1 VTDQLEDL
9 FADLRTD
16 TLTQVRPPGA
26 ARARR
31 TVHRRRVVRSA
42 ATCVVAV
49 AAVGAG
55 VYVFGPPP
63 SVRPADPNATTLEQ
77 FQDRAALA
85 IGAQPNRGADTTFDY
100 QGVVVRGTVATG
112 RLIAAKRYTLEVACV
127 GRGQVAMV
135 LDAGPTTKV
144 GATALCS
151 NGGTVVQ
158 EFRVLVDTAVSV
170 ELQPEEG
177 AEGHAAVAARIVLSS
192 EDQENML
199 NVAKQRLPG
208 RVGTEVETTHSFLPR
223 ALTNQDNTMEAGE
236 YHYVFACA
244 GAGRVT
250 VTVSVRNAGALV
262 STGSATAYCGAGNGS
277 ADLPFVVHADDSLD
291 SVFAPDAA
299 AAGQA
304 VYAARLEL
312 R

>member
-16 TLTQVRPPGA
+16 TLTRVRPPGV
-26 ARARR
+26 ARVRR

-55 VYVFGPPP
+55 VQVFGLPP
-63 SVRPADPNATTLEQ
+63 SVRPAAPNATTLGQ

-85 IGAQPNRGADTTFDY
+85 IGGNPSGGADTALDY
-100 QGVVVRGTVATG
+100 RGVVVGGTVATG
-112 RLIAAKRYTLEVACV
+112 RLIAATRYTLEVACV
-127 GRGQVAMV
+127 GRGQVAIV
-135 LDAGPTTKV
+135 LHVGPAAEVT
-144 GATALCS
+144 ATALCA

-158 EFRVLVDTAVSV
+158 NFQVLVDTSVSV
-170 ELQPEEG
+170 ELQPAEG
-177 AEGHAAVAARIVLSS
+177 AEGHAAMAARIGLSRD
-192 EDQENML
+192 DQLNMI
-199 NVAKQRLPG
+199 NAAKQRLPG
-208 RVGTEVETTHSFLPR
+208 RTGTEISMSDSFLPR
-223 ALTNQDNTMEAGE
+223 ALTNSETAMEAGE
-236 YHYVFACA
+236 YRYVFACT

-262 STGSATAYCGAGNGS
+262 STASATAYCGAGNGS

-304 VYAARLEL
+304 AFAARLEL